1 MKRSSITKKQL
12 REFGFLI
19 GFGMPI
25 RDWFRNELKDWL
37 YDILSKEKLQSRGIF
52 NPTAVTN
59 LVNLNSTG
67 TIDASYT
74 LLSIVCIEIWCQKF
88 LDNKISVSY
97 THLTLPTNREV

>member
-1 MKRSSITKKQL
+1 MEEYLPQNVIYRSK
-12 REFGFLI
+12 I

-25 RDWFRNELKDWL
+25 RDWFKNELKDWL
-37 YDILSKEKLQSRGIF
+37 NDVLSPDRIKARGIF
-52 NPTAVTN
+52 NSTAVTN

-88 LDNKISVSY
+88 LDNKI
-97 THLTLPTNREV
+97 L